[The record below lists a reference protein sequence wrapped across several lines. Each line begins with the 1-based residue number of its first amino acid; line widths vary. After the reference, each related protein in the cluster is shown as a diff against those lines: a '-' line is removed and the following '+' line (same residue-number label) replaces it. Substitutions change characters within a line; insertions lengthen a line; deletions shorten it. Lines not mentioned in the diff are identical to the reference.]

1 MVSKQPCGQ
10 VASDSPGASELEA
23 PSWVV
28 GPAGD
33 APPPPFVAIATMASS
48 KASADMIPTP
58 TSCRLTRCSL
68 IRPSMR
74 DSADETGCPRL
85 VATSPY
91 IGLVRI
97 DRSAPA
103 PSYIGL
109 GTFVTFVTCGS
120 MADEE
125 GLCCELNAD
134 EKFRYEFAGGHK
146 FHLI

>member
-1 MVSKQPCGQ
+1 MASKQPFGQ
-10 VASDSPGASELEA
+10 VASASPGASELEA
-23 PSWVV
+23 PSWWV
-28 GPAGD
+28 GPTGD

-74 DSADETGCPRL
+74 DSDDDERGCPRV

-125 GLCCELNAD
+125 GLLRVE
-134 EKFRYEFAGGHK
+134 RG
-146 FHLI
+146 